1 LAPILD
7 RGSILVDLGEA
18 TIQTDSAAA
27 LDHLVAIAMRC
38 PDAHIEVSGPT
49 DPVSDAQANIE
60 LSKRRAQA
68 VANYLVEA
76 GIDSG
81 RLEAVGDAEVRPMA
95 SNDAAQSRAQSLR
108 IEFRVK

>member
-1 LAPILD
+1 
-7 RGSILVDLGEA
+7 
-18 TIQTDSAAA
+18 
-27 LDHLVAIAMRC
+27 VAIAMRC